1 VNKSTGIFN
10 HAETMSFWIG
20 YLGGYSVLDAFCTT
34 SLRARFQAICDTFQ
48 GTVKSATGWSKA
60 KISPLAE

>member
-1 VNKSTGIFN
+1 
-10 HAETMSFWIG
+10 MSFWIG
-20 YLGGYSVLDAFCTT
+20 YLGRYSVLDAFCTT

-48 GTVKSATGWSKA
+48 GTVKSATGRSKA